1 MFDSVIET
9 EILHVHLL
17 HEAYFP
23 SVYVALNGNVLLKCL
38 KTSGFFF
45 QGSRCSSDANMLG
58 EMMFGSVAM
67 SYKGSTLKIHQIR

>member
-1 MFDSVIET
+1 MQLSVFDSVRER

-45 QGSRCSSDANMLG
+45 RVLGALQMLTCL
-58 EMMFGSVAM
+58 E
-67 SYKGSTLKIHQIR
+67 R